1 MDFFYLFL
9 TLNTISMYTYD
20 VHEKALSDLVS
31 LNDRVAIVTGGAQ
44 GIGYAIAERLAEA
57 GAEVIIADLDANKA
71 GQSAKSITQKYDRK
85 AHGYRL
91 DVSDANSIISLA
103 DYAKNTLGRIDIWV
117 NNAGI
122 YNFHGVLDIEDGDW
136 DKLMNLNLRGSFMAC
151 REAAKRMID
160 TDQGGVIIN
169 ILSTAALKTSGN
181 AAHYVASK
189 HGLAGLTKSLAV
201 ELGKQGVRALAV
213 APTLVDTPGVEKLK
227 ADDPNVKEQLD
238 GFEQQLPLRRMAVP
252 DDIARTVLFCASDL
266 AMYLTGT
273 VIAVDGGET
282 AL

>member
-1 MDFFYLFL
+1 
-9 TLNTISMYTYD
+9 MYTYD
-20 VHEKALSDLVS
+20 VHEKTLSDLVS
-31 LNDRVAIVTGGAQ
+31 LKGRVAVVTGGAQ

-57 GAEVIIADLDANKA
+57 GAEVVIADLDTDKA
-71 GQSAKSITQKYDRK
+71 DQSAKNIVQKYNRK
-85 AHGYRL
+85 AHGYQL
-91 DVSDANSIISLA
+91 DVSDSTSITALA
-103 DYAKNTLGRIDIWV
+103 DYAKNNLGRLDIWV

-122 YNFHGVLDIEDGDW
+122 YNFLGVLDIEDKDW

-151 REAAKRMID
+151 REAAKKMIG
-160 TDQGGVIIN
+160 TENGGVIIN
-169 ILSTAALKTSGN
+169 ILSTAAFKTSGN

-201 ELGKQGVRALAV
+201 ELGEQGVRALAV

-227 ADDPNVKEQLD
+227 ANDPKVKEQLD
-238 GFEQQLPLRRMAVP
+238 AFEQHLPLRRMAIS
-252 DDIARTVLFCASDL
+252 DDIARVVLFCASDL
-266 AMYLTGT
+266 AKYLTGT

>member
-1 MDFFYLFL
+1 
-9 TLNTISMYTYD
+9 MYTYD
-20 VHEKALSDLVS
+20 VHEKVLSDLIS

-71 GQSAKSITQKYDRK
+71 GQSAKNITQKYDRK
-85 AHGYRL
+85 AHGYQL

-122 YNFHGVLDIEDGDW
+122 YNFLGVLDIEDGDW

-227 ADDPNVKEQLD
+227 ANDPNVKEQLD
-238 GFEQQLPLRRMAVP
+238 RFEQQLPLRRMAVP